1 MRIIPQSL
9 TVILLDCVFNLFA
22 GGKSVVTAPPKD
34 LNLPAFYTAIRH
46 DILDFCER
54 ELVTLGSARNKL
66 GNLGSKCAPY
76 WVASE

>member
-46 DILDFCER
+46 DILDFCE
-54 ELVTLGSARNKL
+54 
-66 GNLGSKCAPY
+66 
-76 WVASE
+76 

>member
-9 TVILLDCVFNLFA
+9 TVVLLDCVFNLFA
-22 GGKSVVTAPPKD
+22 GGAPPKD

-54 ELVTLGSARNKL
+54 ELVTLGAARNKL

-76 WVASE
+76 WVAPE